1 MGARPSSFK
10 KGGGFLNNVDATIV
24 DYEFTDD
31 IITKDGRE
39 EFKAGKY
46 KNSKGQVKERFHAL
60 NGILTVLVDGATEPV
75 TTTLFA
81 GGAEDFDVS
90 DEGHTLTPVQEGGSI
105 GANTGWGK
113 LISSLCA
120 PEGTQ
125 GENGFP
131 EENFPGDDE
140 PINFE
145 AMIGTRVRL
154 TQKKD
159 EEATT
164 KYGKRKSKD
173 GKKEY
178 DRTDL
183 VVDEVYEVGDGTFEL
198 PSKGK
203 KGVKK
208 ATNGSGK
215 PLATKGKGKPA
226 PVEDE
231 DEGEEVD
238 EKEVAEER
246 LRAYLSANGNSLSK
260 AKLRSKALMDKKF
273 SGNGELREAVCK
285 LFYDDKWL
293 KSLDG
298 VIYDKTDKAQMVSL
312 EGDE

>member
-39 EFKAGKY
+39 AFKAGKY
-46 KNSKGQVKERFHAL
+46 KNSKGQVKDRFHAL
-60 NGILTVLVDGATEPV
+60 NAILTVLVDGATEPV

-81 GGAEDFDVS
+81 GGAEDFDIS
-90 DEGHTLTPVQEGGSI
+90 DNGHTLTPLQDGGGI
-105 GANTGWGK
+105 GASTGWGK

-120 PEGTQ
+120 PDGTQ

-140 PINFE
+140 PINYE

-159 EEATT
+159 DEATA

-183 VVDEVYEVGDGTFEL
+183 VVDEVYEVGDGTFEV
-198 PSKGK
+198 PEAATK
-203 KGVKK
+203 KGAKK

-215 PLATKGKGKPA
+215 TIVAKKGKPA
-226 PVEDE
+226 PVEE
-231 DEGEEVD
+231 DEGEEVN

-246 LRAYLSANGNSLSK
+246 LRTYLGANGGSLSK

-298 VIYDKTDKAQMVSL
+298 VEYDKTDKAQMVSL
-312 EGDE
+312 EG